1 MNEPSRAGLRRGEQ
15 CINSATWRARG
26 ELRRALQ
33 ILCIEKQIQIQIQ
46 TIICGTW
53 TDWEKCNA
61 QVAGDCQM
69 KLIITN
75 AIVVVLVATA
85 NAFVVA
91 VVGVNC
97 CLLLYLADTFYKQS
111 RARSRILQNVR
122 ATQSNGN
129 CNI

>member
-1 MNEPSRAGLRRGEQ
+1 
-15 CINSATWRARG
+15 
-26 ELRRALQ
+26 
-33 ILCIEKQIQIQIQ
+33 
-46 TIICGTW
+46 
-53 TDWEKCNA
+53 
-61 QVAGDCQM
+61 M

-85 NAFVVA
+85 NAFAAVVVA
-91 VVGVNC
+91 VVVGVNC

>member
-1 MNEPSRAGLRRGEQ
+1 M
-15 CINSATWRARG
+15 
-26 ELRRALQ
+26 
-33 ILCIEKQIQIQIQ
+33 
-46 TIICGTW
+46 
-53 TDWEKCNA
+53 DWEKCNA
-61 QVAGDCQM
+61 QVAGDCRM

-85 NAFVVA
+85 NAFVVV

>member
-1 MNEPSRAGLRRGEQ
+1 
-15 CINSATWRARG
+15 
-26 ELRRALQ
+26 
-33 ILCIEKQIQIQIQ
+33 
-46 TIICGTW
+46 
-53 TDWEKCNA
+53 
-61 QVAGDCQM
+61 M

-85 NAFVVA
+85 NAFVVVA
-91 VVGVNC
+91 VVVGVNC